1 MKLALAVIAALA
13 GLALVSPASAQVL
26 TVRDVQ
32 AQCPDLASGV
42 ACPAVSSQFLENRTR
57 GSRLNRQIV
66 DLVVTI
72 AEAAQQNNVPRNV
85 CLNAADGLRVLA
97 TGVTVDEQAD
107 QIRDIA
113 DALCAGNR

>member
-1 MKLALAVIAALA
+1 MPRIWQVA
-13 GLALVSPASAQVL
+13 SP
-26 TVRDVQ
+26 VR
-32 AQCPDLASGV
+32 PFLRR
-42 ACPAVSSQFLENRTR
+42 FLENRTR

-97 TGVTVDEQAD
+97 TGVTVDEQAGPD
-107 QIRDIA
+107 P
-113 DALCAGNR
+113 